1 MKDEKM
7 KLSVVMP
14 VYNEIKTIEEIIK
27 RVMAV
32 DLDKEMVIVDDCSID
47 GTREFLQKINDPRI
61 RVFYQEKNMGK
72 GAAVRRGIQEAA
84 GEVIV
89 IQDADLEYNPEEYHK
104 MLEPILDGRADVV
117 YGTRFGGSTTRV
129 HLFWHYLGNR
139 ILTLFSN
146 MFTNLNLTDM
156 EVCYKMFKAEI
167 IKKIN
172 LRSNRFGFEPEVTAK
187 VARMHCRIYETPI
200 SYAGRDYSEGKK
212 IGWTDAIGAFYH
224 IIRFRFFD

>member
-1 MKDEKM
+1 M

-14 VYNEIKTIEEIIK
+14 AYNEIKTIEEIIR
-27 RVMAV
+27 RVLAV
-32 DLDKEMVIVDDCSID
+32 DLEKELIIVDDGSTD
-47 GTREFLQKINDPRI
+47 GTRELLSKLNDSRI
-61 RVFYQEKNMGK
+61 RVFFHEKNMGK
-72 GAAVRRGIQEAA
+72 GAAVRRGIAEAT
-84 GEVIV
+84 GDVIV

-104 MLEPILDGRADVV
+104 LLEPILNGNADVV

-139 ILTLFSN
+139 MLTLFSN

-156 EVCYKMFKAEI
+156 EVCYKMFKASI
-167 IKKIN
+167 IKNIH

-187 VARMHCRIYETPI
+187 MARMRCRIYETPV

-212 IGWTDAIGAFYH
+212 IGWKDAIGAFFY
-224 IIRFRFFD
+224 IIRYHFFD